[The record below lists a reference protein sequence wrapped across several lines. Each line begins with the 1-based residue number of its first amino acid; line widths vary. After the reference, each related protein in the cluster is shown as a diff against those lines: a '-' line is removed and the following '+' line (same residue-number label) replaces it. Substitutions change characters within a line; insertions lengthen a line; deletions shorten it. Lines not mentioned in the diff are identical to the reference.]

1 MELITAVGNGLN
13 TVIGWIGTVLTSLL
27 GAEGA
32 LNPLL
37 PLVAIGVAISA
48 IMLTVKVIKTFAWG
62 V

>member
-1 MELITAVGNGLN
+1 MELINAVGTGLT
-13 TVIGWIGTVLTSLL
+13 TVIGWIGNVLTALL
-27 GAEGA
+27 SADGA